1 MRVALYSRV
10 STQEQ
15 AQHGLSIEA
24 QNAALDE
31 WAANHTVVDHY
42 CDLGV
47 SARSPA
53 SKRPELQRMLRD
65 CEKGKIDLIVFTK
78 LDRFFRNVK
87 EYYKVEE
94 ILEKSGVSWRAI
106 WDDMDTESAGGRL
119 KLNLWLA
126 ISQDEADRTSERIK
140 AVFAEKA
147 RKGLPVTGSV
157 PRGVSIENGKYVAN
171 EDAPKVKEMFERY
184 IATRSLMDVSRFAEL
199 SVRGV
204 HYALRNHR
212 YVEVGIV
219 TQGMFDTVQ
228 GILSTRAQR
237 KPKTDRV
244 YLFAGII
251 SCPYCGKKLS
261 SAFVNGNTYYRCG
274 RQFEGRCQGYE
285 VNEKR
290 VEMFLLE
297 HLIPEMEVKV
307 RNKKRPADVAGLKK
321 RRDKLTDLYLYD
333 LIDRAKYEEEYRAV
347 TKAIEESEAQRDVS
361 TVEVMSVLE
370 AYETL
375 SKEAKKAFW
384 SALLK
389 SIVASSEGFDF
400 ELNYT

>member
-1 MRVALYSRV
+1 
-10 STQEQ
+10 
-15 AQHGLSIEA
+15 
-24 QNAALDE
+24 
-31 WAANHTVVDHY
+31 
-42 CDLGV
+42 
-47 SARSPA
+47 
-53 SKRPELQRMLRD
+53 MLRD
-65 CEKGKIDLIVFTK
+65 CEAGKIDLIVFTK
-78 LDRFFRNVK
+78 LDRFFRNIK
-87 EYYKVEE
+87 EYYKVED

-106 WDDMDTESAGGRL
+106 HEDYETETAAGRL
-119 KLNLWLA
+119 KVNIMLA
-126 ISQDEADRTSERIK
+126 VAQDEADRTSERIR
-140 AVFAEKA
+140 AVFNEKG
-147 RKGLPVTGSV
+147 RKGIPKTGSV

-212 YVEVGIV
+212 YVDVGII

-285 VNEKR
+285 VNEKK
-290 VEMFLLE
+290 VEKFLLE

-321 RRDKLTDLYLYD
+321 RRDKLTDLYLND
-333 LIDRAKYEEEYRAV
+333 LIDRTKYEEEYRAV